1 MADDDFVRVMCD
13 FSAWGLWDR
22 RGAAL
27 RPERLNLSPALT
39 LALRAW
45 QGHYDEYEP
54 GLTGQHFDWERFEE
68 TGRAICKLV
77 QIERPDLHI
86 VYGNDE

>member
-1 MADDDFVRVMCD
+1 MADDNFVRVMCD
-13 FSAWGLWDR
+13 FNAGGLWNR
-22 RGAAL
+22 QGSAL
-27 RPERLNLSPALT
+27 TSEHLGLSPALS

-54 GLTGQHFDWERFEE
+54 GLSGQQFDWERFEE

-77 QIERPDLHI
+77 QIERPDLNV
-86 VYGNDE
+86 VYRDDG